1 MIKKG
6 HCVQVEFDVIFVVV
20 HSDTFY
26 KWTKTKE
33 DVIFFKASYNEGVS
47 NKLMTLL
54 HINRFSS
61 ES

>member
-1 MIKKG
+1 M
-6 HCVQVEFDVIFVVV
+6 QVEFDVIFVVV

-47 NKLMTLL
+47 NMLMTLL